1 MRTKPAKH
9 SKTMWFS
16 LLLVIFGALF
26 DNWSVLQ
33 GMIDPRFYS
42 FSLVII
48 GLITAIL
55 RFFTTKPIE

>member
-1 MRTKPAKH
+1 MRTKAAKH

-16 LLLVIFGALF
+16 LLLVILGALS

-33 GMIDPRFYS
+33 GMIDPKFYS
-42 FSLVII
+42 FSLVTI